1 MQVGF
6 SSKCLRT
13 GSHGEGRKK
22 KALGCLSG
30 ATFSTMVDF
39 NLPSHATIL
48 RWEWMPAIGS

>member
-1 MQVGF
+1 MQMGF

-48 RWEWMPAIGS
+48 RCEWMPAIGS